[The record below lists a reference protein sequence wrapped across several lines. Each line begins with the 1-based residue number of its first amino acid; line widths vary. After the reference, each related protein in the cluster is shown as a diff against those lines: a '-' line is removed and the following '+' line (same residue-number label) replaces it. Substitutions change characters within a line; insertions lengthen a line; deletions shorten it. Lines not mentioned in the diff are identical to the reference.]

1 MVTFNITQTMYI
13 DLLKLPKNAVGIEI
27 NNDNTILVYYRDR
40 GKRIANR
47 ITNFNGDKTPRR
59 NGERGILNDDKTP
72 RRKGERGIKDPLKYR
87 SYLESHNKKIPK
99 WLINLT

>member
-13 DLLKLPKNAVGIEI
+13 DLLKLSKNAVGIEI

-47 ITNFNGDKTPRR
+47 ITNFVSDK
-59 NGERGILNDDKTP
+59 KP

>member
-1 MVTFNITQTMYI
+1 MYI

-27 NNDNTILVYYRDR
+27 NNDNTILVYYKDR

-47 ITNFNGDKTPRR
+47 ITNFDSDKKPMQKR
-59 NGERGILNDDKTP
+59 D
-72 RRKGERGIKDPLKYR
+72 RGIKNPLKYR

>member
-27 NNDNTILVYYRDR
+27 NSDNTILVYYRDR

-47 ITNFNGDKTPRR
+47 ITNFNGDKKPIRKGDRVIKDT
-59 NGERGILNDDKTP
+59 LKQ
-72 RRKGERGIKDPLKYR
+72 RRKGDRGIKDPLKYR

>member
-13 DLLKLPKNAVGIEI
+13 DLLKLPKSAVGIEI
-27 NNDNTILVYYRDR
+27 NNDNTILVYHRDR

-47 ITNFNGDKTPRR
+47 ITNFIDDKKPRRKCERGIFNGDK
-59 NGERGILNDDKTP
+59 KP
-72 RRKGERGIKDPLKYR
+72 RRKCERGIKDPLKYR

-99 WLINLT
+99 WLINLI